1 MLNIE
6 PDIESMKLW
15 NCLKVFR
22 ENLAVEK
29 KLITNFQPNYRK
41 IDQFP
46 HVLFVPTTVQSEFFR
61 VIIFFVVKKVEIH
74 VIVYFKWYHRGRIM
88 ICVIM

>member
-1 MLNIE
+1 
-6 PDIESMKLW
+6 MKLW
-15 NCLKVFR
+15 NRLKVFR
-22 ENLAVEK
+22 EYRALI
-29 KLITNFQPNYRK
+29 KLISNFQTKYRN

-46 HVLFVPTTVQSEFFR
+46 HVLSVPTTVQSKFFR
-61 VIIFFVVKKVEIH
+61 VIIFFVVEKVEIH